1 MVSEINENVTTLCP
15 AGMRLGRMLFER
27 AVSAKVLRIN

>member
-15 AGMRLGRMLFER
+15 AGMRIGRMLFEF
-27 AVSAKVLRIN
+27 VSRV